1 TFDYDWCGVTQLA
14 WDDNAAKKLGNM
26 LDGGFPDA
34 LIRSLNVEETEQ
46 VTGVETG
53 FHSVN
58 YPLGGW
64 LCPQALTRALIQ
76 QAQQTGMLTL
86 HTECE
91 IKQITQDADQQWQL
105 TDQHGRHTVH
115 SAVVVAN
122 GHRFAELTQTQAI
135 PAYSVRGQ
143 VSHIPTNAALSQL
156 NTVLCYDGYLTPV
169 NATGD
174 SHCIGASY
182 RRGSTDL
189 TFSNEEHA
197 DNQQRLI
204 NCLPDIAWPTTLDF
218 SDNNARVG
226 VRCASRDHLPF
237 VGDVCDFD
245 TLLEQ
250 YADLKENQ
258 DSAQQVPVYPNLFA
272 MIGLGSRGLSS
283 APLLGE
289 VLASQICGDPLPL
302 PNSVLEALHPGRMWV
317 RKLVK
322 GKKIQ

>member
-1 TFDYDWCGVTQLA
+1 
-14 WDDNAAKKLGNM
+14 M
-26 LDGGFPDA
+26 
-34 LIRSLNVEETEQ
+34 
-46 VTGVETG
+46 
-53 FHSVN
+53 
-58 YPLGGW
+58 
-64 LCPQALTRALIQ
+64 
-76 QAQQTGMLTL
+76 
-86 HTECE
+86 
-91 IKQITQDADQQWQL
+91 
-105 TDQHGRHTVH
+105 
-115 SAVVVAN
+115 
-122 GHRFAELTQTQAI
+122 
-135 PAYSVRGQ
+135 
-143 VSHIPTNAALSQL
+143 
-156 NTVLCYDGYLTPV
+156 LCYDGYLTPV

-189 TFSNEEHA
+189 TFSGDEHA

-245 TLLEQ
+245 ALLEQ
-250 YADLKENQ
+250 YADLKEHQ
-258 DSAQQVPVYPNLFA
+258 DSAQPVPVYPNLFA